1 MVLKEKEI
9 MLDFLDKLQEWGWS
23 YLDNLQYG
31 RGEKTHTAI
40 YESKLFPQIKKI
52 NPYLADNAIMKG
64 IEELFSSK
72 DNQEAFNYLRNGII
86 INIQG
91 ENKKVKFID
100 FDNPQQN
107 KFSYF
112 PQLRI
117 RTKHNNYLE
126 PDLILFINY
135 LPVVVFEFKDQV
147 RAGRKWKEEAFRQ
160 IKDYEK
166 DLSTLFLLNTFN
178 VLSNGYD
185 FLVGTIT
192 SEIFHYTPWKS
203 EKNNLFASKIILDI
217 IQNYLVF
224 NSEKVKK
231 ITRYHQYDCVKE
243 TLQVMEKSSLK
254 GGVNAH
260 TTGSGKSDTM
270 AFLAN
275 QLRHKHS
282 DCTIIVI
289 TDRNELDRQ
298 IYERFREYEGTF
310 FTLGDLVVIEEIS
323 KLKSY
328 LEKPNQGK
336 IIFAL
341 VQKFQDLVDLKEKKI
356 IFDNPAGVF
365 VFIDEAHRS
374 QNLIADTETK
384 KVSWAWEMRRVFPQ
398 AFFLGFTATPI
409 EGKTYE
415 EIGPPIHTYSANQ
428 AIQNE
433 IIVNIIYEKAYEF
446 LPEIHWDEEKF
457 TTIFPEKEGT
467 FIDKRKS
474 LKSRKDLFF
483 ENPQR
488 ITTMCDFFKKD
499 YENFSRQHYLKG
511 KPKVMYMAYNIE
523 AAHKLFKELQKD
535 PHYQNKACLIVSKQ
549 HHYQSSELINAIG
562 KEKENI
568 RKFKDPQSDLNIVI
582 VVDKLTTGFNM
593 ENLERIYL
601 DQQIA
606 APHNFFQ
613 KISRVNRK
621 YSDKEQGFVVDLV
634 GNKETYQKVLI
645 EYFDDKNSGE
655 SDNGKIENL
664 WNFFTGF
671 HSRKELYRLLF
682 NHRQINQ
689 KPFFD
694 KALNYCAKKTEEER
708 KEFFSETKSLRLTLS
723 SQWYITGKEEVEKE
737 KNLEFANWCFRLGC
751 YFNFDFPDEPTVG
764 DDEKNRTAE
773 AKEVEEASWE
783 AIEIAKI
790 DFNNFDFSQIRKQMM
805 SIDPEKYP
813 DIHRRVLEGKIK
825 RNLDRRENWWFSV
838 KEWEDKF
845 QILLKK
851 YNENKINIHDL
862 NTQLTELNKELEKEN
877 QKVNQKLEKDIHYP
891 LRKKLIEKLPL
902 SKRENNNFVSELI
915 ESFLKLNKDIP
926 DWSLREDERRKAR
939 KNVDEKTKKY
949 FKEKMPQKE
958 RGELIS
964 LLESYFLSEYYSSQ
978 KK

>member
-1 MVLKEKEI
+1 MVKEKEI

-31 RGEKTHTAI
+31 RGEKTHNAI

-52 NPYLADNAIMKG
+52 NPQLTDSAIMKG
-64 IEELFSSK
+64 IEELFNSN
-72 DNQEAFNYLRNGII
+72 DNQTAFNYLRNGLII
-86 INIQG
+86 SIQG

-117 RTKHNNYLE
+117 LTKYNNYLE

-135 LPVVVFEFKDQV
+135 LPVVVLEFKDQV

-166 DLSTLFLLNTFN
+166 DLSNLFLLNAFN

-203 EKNNLFASKIILDI
+203 EKNNLFAPKIILDI
-217 IQNYLVF
+217 IQNYIVF

-231 ITRYHQYDCVKE
+231 IARYHQYDCVKE
-243 TLQVMEKSSLK
+243 TLKVMEKSSFK
-254 GGVNAH
+254 GGINNH

-275 QLRHKHS
+275 QLRRKHA
-282 DCTIIVI
+282 DCTIVVI

-310 FTLGDLVVIEEIS
+310 FTLGDLVIIEDIN
-323 KLKSY
+323 KLKKA
-328 LEKPNQGK
+328 LEKEPNQGK
-336 IIFAL
+336 IVFAL

-356 IFDNPAGVF
+356 IFENKAGVF
-365 VFIDEAHRS
+365 IFIDEAHRS
-374 QNLIADTETK
+374 QNLIVDAENK
-384 KVSWAWEMRRVFPQ
+384 KVSWAWEMRRVFPH

-409 EGKTYE
+409 EGKTYK

-433 IIVNIIYEKAYEF
+433 IIVNIIYEEAYKF
-446 LPEIHWDEEKF
+446 LPETHWDEEKF
-457 TTIFPEKEGT
+457 AKTFPEKDET

-474 LKSRKDLFF
+474 RKDIFF
-483 ENPQR
+483 ESPQR
-488 ITTMCDFFKKD
+488 ITIICNFFKKD

-523 AAHKLFKELQKD
+523 AAHRLFKELQKD
-535 PHYQNKACLIVSKQ
+535 PHYQNKVCLIVSKQ
-549 HHYQSSELINAIG
+549 HHYQSSELINVIG

-568 RKFKDPQSDLNIVI
+568 RNFKDPQSNLNIAI

-601 DQQIA
+601 DQQIT

-634 GNKETYQKVLI
+634 GNEETYQKVLI
-645 EYFDDKNSGE
+645 EYFDDKSGGE
-655 SDNGKIENL
+655 YGDGKIENL
-664 WNFFTGF
+664 WKFFADF
-671 HSRKELYRLLF
+671 HSQKELYQLLF
-682 NHRQINQ
+682 NHQQINQ
-689 KPFFD
+689 KTFFNE
-694 KALNYCAKKTEEER
+694 ALNYCVKKSEEAK

-723 SQWYITGKEEVEKE
+723 SQWYITGKEKVEKE
-737 KNLEFANWCFRLGC
+737 KNLEFVNWCFRLGC
-751 YFNFDFPDEPTVG
+751 HFNFDFSDELTTE
-764 DDEKNRTAE
+764 DDEKKHIAE
-773 AKEVEEASWE
+773 AGEIEDASWE
-783 AIEIAKI
+783 AINFAET
-790 DFNNFDFSQIRKQMM
+790 DFNNFDFSQIIKRSM
-805 SIDPEKYP
+805 SIDPKKYP
-813 DIHRRVLEGKIK
+813 DIHRWALEGKVK
-825 RNLDRRENWWFSV
+825 KNLDRRQKWWFSV
-838 KEWEDKF
+838 KEWEEKF
-845 QILLKK
+845 QNLLKK
-851 YNENKINIHDL
+851 YNENKISIHDL
-862 NTQLTELNKELEKEN
+862 NSQLAELNEELEKEN
-877 QKVNQKLEKDIHYP
+877 QKISQELEKDVNYP

-902 SKRENNNFVSELI
+902 DKRENNNFVGELI
-915 ESFLKLNKDIP
+915 EWFLKLNKDIP
-926 DWSLREDERRKAR
+926 DWSFREDERRKAR
-939 KNVDEKTKKY
+939 KDIDEKTKKC
-949 FKEKMPQKE
+949 FGGKMPQKE
-958 RGELIS
+958 REKLIS
-964 LLESYFLSEYYSSQ
+964 LLENYFRSEYYSFQ
-978 KK
+978 KTNF